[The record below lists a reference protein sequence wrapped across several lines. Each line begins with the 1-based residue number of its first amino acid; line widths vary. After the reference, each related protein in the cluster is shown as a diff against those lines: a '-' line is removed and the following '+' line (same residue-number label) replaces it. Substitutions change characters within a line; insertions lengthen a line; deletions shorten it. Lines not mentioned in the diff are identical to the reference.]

1 MGWRES
7 ERGNPRKINWMLTN
21 EYIYLTNKI
30 TINQTAFCFTPQ
42 ETAECLPDDADDGVH
57 VNLCP
62 IEI

>member
-1 MGWRES
+1 MVTWDDEKV
-7 ERGNPRKINWMLTN
+7 RGEIPEKSN